1 MIWSVTHSM
10 KDEGSLSPVH
20 VLVDEVT
27 PVHVH
32 VQRSRSLP
40 SFSGQR
46 NSKKSSITPK
56 QADRICSVIQA
67 SDWGF
72 GQEEAAAAQA
82 AESRHP
88 RGEHSNTSAERGT
101 ELSSEDASLSPVDG
115 SRMQAEE
122 EAQCSAGRDGTS
134 WTGKRSLKHTD
145 PNRRHTQLE
154 QSRSSCEDFSP
165 ENRACLLSTLM
176 DAERAAS
183 AAAVQLM
190 SFKEAL
196 GDDLNDS
203 RLTAVDDK
211 RMSRQKNLL
220 LEKLEVFKTVNKC
233 VRQQLKEFQN
243 QEASRLETDRY
254 IDVLLKK
261 LTFAETENL
270 RLKRDLSE
278 KEVRVEELA
287 ELRQK
292 ELEKM
297 ETAVHQA
304 KTGESTRAHL
314 QGQLRH
320 KESENSRLSVQ
331 LRGLERTMAEQ
342 KLEIERLKCEI
353 ASCVEKGREEKEA
366 LKKATRAQKQRAERF
381 EAAVEKLYD
390 QLREKDV
397 KVAEAQAEVEAL
409 KRQQEGAQEERAP
422 LEAQITL
429 LKTQISDVTEQ
440 LQKERDSVRTAN
452 EDLLQKVE
460 KLNSENAN
468 LCLENAALK
477 ASVRDLEE
485 RVRSSAAELEDRAAV
500 SQKHKD
506 LAENYQ
512 IQVADLQK
520 EVCELKACRDSLR
533 KETETAREG
542 KDAEMEKVRRQLE
555 PRVEELQ
562 VHPGLLS
569 AAERRL
575 QDSAE
580 SLALAE
586 TTAAHRAQTAEHLQ
600 VKIDKQMEQLRSSLE
615 MKNSLNEANA
625 QLQLRIDSMQR
636 RMEEVQLENRELIHR
651 LSVQEEALQY
661 SGRLVE
667 QRSADCHTLT
677 RQLETALTD
686 VRQEVSRVRE
696 NAGARERLLQSKIL
710 ELETERDRRAKEL
723 KLLKQS
729 KESVEKHYEVR
740 LKELQLSLDQSE
752 SHKRS
757 IQNYVDFLKN
767 SYATMFEEGFSSDLG
782 LSSFLK

>member
-1 MIWSVTHSM
+1 M
-10 KDEGSLSPVH
+10 KARTSSPVH

-40 SFSGQR
+40 SFPGQR
-46 NSKKSSITPK
+46 ALKKSSITPK

-72 GQEEAAAAQA
+72 GQKEPAAAAQP
-82 AESRHP
+82 AESRER
-88 RGEHSNTSAERGT
+88 RGEHSNTSAERGS

-115 SRMQAEE
+115 SRMQAEDD
-122 EAQCSAGRDGTS
+122 AQCSDGPGGTG
-134 WTGKRSLKHTD
+134 WTERRSLKHTD

-154 QSRSSCEDFSP
+154 RSRSSCEDFSP
-165 ENRACLLSTLM
+165 ENRACLLNTLM
-176 DAERAAS
+176 EAERAAN

-203 RLTAVDDK
+203 RLTAVDDR

-220 LEKLEVFKTVNKC
+220 LEKLEVFKAVNKS

-270 RLKRDLSE
+270 CLKRDLSE
-278 KEVRVEELA
+278 KERRVEELA
-287 ELRQK
+287 ALRQK

-304 KTGESTRAHL
+304 KTGESTRARL

-342 KLEIERLKCEI
+342 KLEVERLKSEI
-353 ASCVEKGREEKEA
+353 AACEEKGREEKEA
-366 LKKATRAQKQRAERF
+366 LKKATRAQKHRAERF

-422 LEAQITL
+422 LEAQIIL

-440 LQKERDSVRTAN
+440 LQKERDNVRTAN

-460 KLNSENAN
+460 KLNSENSD

-477 ASVRDLEE
+477 AAARDLEE
-485 RVRSSAAELEDRAAV
+485 RVRSSAAELEDQAAV

-506 LAENYQ
+506 LAESYQ

-520 EVCELKACRDSLR
+520 EVDELKTHLESLL
-533 KETETAREG
+533 KETETAKEG
-542 KDAEMEKVRRQLE
+542 KDAEIEKVRRQLE

-562 VHPGLLS
+562 AYPELLH
-569 AAERRL
+569 AAGQRL

-586 TTAAHRAQTAEHLQ
+586 ATATHKAQTAEHLQ
-600 VKIDKQMEQLRSSLE
+600 GKIDKQMEQLRSSLE

-636 RMEEVQLENRELIHR
+636 RMEEVQQENRELIHR

-661 SGRLVE
+661 SGRQVE
-667 QRSADCHTLT
+667 QRSVECHALT
-677 RQLETALTD
+677 RQLEAALAD

-696 NAGARERLLQSKIL
+696 NAGARERLLQNKIL

-729 KESVEKHYEVR
+729 KESVEKQYEVR

-767 SYATMFEEGFSSDLG
+767 SYATMFEEGFSSDLP
-782 LSSFLK
+782 F